1 MWCAMAAE
9 EKAIEPQGAVSF
21 VVSFNEC
28 PPKHRRLPKGLA
40 ARREQRQAKASFTEQ
55 SIAEKQRRAEER
67 RQVASLHT
75 SNTVGPSNSPAYV
88 VLDA

>member
-1 MWCAMAAE
+1 MSAETVCAMAAE

-28 PPKHRRLPKGLA
+28 PPKQRRLPKGLA

-67 RQVASLHT
+67 RQVM
-75 SNTVGPSNSPAYV
+75 
-88 VLDA
+88 